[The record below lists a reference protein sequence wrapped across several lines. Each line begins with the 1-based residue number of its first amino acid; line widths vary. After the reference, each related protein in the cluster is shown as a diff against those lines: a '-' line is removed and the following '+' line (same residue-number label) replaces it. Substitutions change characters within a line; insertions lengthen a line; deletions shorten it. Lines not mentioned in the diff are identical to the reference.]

1 MTKVGNY
8 DIYQTGNYQNY
19 DNKVQNYAQRDTAK
33 TEKTQSASKP
43 QQTELSQGAK
53 NVLKELQ
60 QKYGNMDFIVGSY
73 ETEEEAAE
81 YLSRGTKEYSVLLDP
96 EELEKMAADKNAK
109 KEQMNQI
116 EMAVGQL
123 ANMKAQLGEEGATV
137 KNLGVSIGKD
147 GKTTLFASLE
157 EMGEK
162 QKERLEEAKEAKAAD
177 KAAEKKAASG
187 KVKKTFVKADNTTDL
202 LEKIRTVD
210 WDKIEAEDVPVSGSK
225 IDYFG

>member
-96 EELEKMAADKNAK
+96 EELEKMAADKDAK

>member
-33 TEKTQSASKP
+33 TEKAQSASKP
-43 QQTELSQGAK
+43 QQVELSEGAK